1 MRGRGAGGSAHCA
14 HPRCRR
20 CVLDSRRVQAAARE
34 STCGE
39 GGILRGDVLS
49 LMVGCRGAGR
59 QAPDQLSRTDKGR
72 GSWGRACR
80 KSRLQQ
86 QPSSPQ
92 LRTLQRWSRR
102 GAPRTWPRG
111 AGARSAAIR
120 AANSFSP
127 CPLKWPLSSMTI
139 RHFCTNHSPNVAR
152 RPRAMRQSD
161 APRRALS
168 EPPRAFFRAG
178 NRSASR
184 SERLR
189 GRGRREERKPSLA
202 RKQTEG
208 SGGVRKWGVHL
219 FDE

>member
-59 QAPDQLSRTDKGR
+59 QAPDQLKDRQGQGAR
-72 GSWGRACR
+72 R

-86 QPSSPQ
+86 QPSTRQ
-92 LRTLQRWSRR
+92 YRTLQRWRPVKS
-102 GAPRTWPRG
+102 PRTWPRG
-111 AGARSAAIR
+111 AGAHAAARR
-120 AANSFSP
+120 AANSCCP

-168 EPPRAFFRAG
+168 EPPRPFFRAG

-189 GRGRREERKPSLA
+189 GRGRREERKPSLPK
-202 RKQTEG
+202 KQTRAN
-208 SGGVRKWGVHL
+208 GGVRKWGSHL

>member
-1 MRGRGAGGSAHCA
+1 MVASARHRAACAASSTLRVEGRGA
-14 HPRCRR
+14 PKYLRR
-20 CVLDSRRVQAAARE
+20 GPDFA
-34 STCGE
+34 
-39 GGILRGDVLS
+39 GDASS
-49 LMVGCRGAGR
+49 LMVGCRGTGR
-59 QAPDQLSRTDKGR
+59 FAHEQPKDSQGQRFVV
-72 GSWGRACR
+72 GRAR
-80 KSRLQQ
+80 HKSRCEE
-86 QPSSPQ
+86 QPSSRQ
-92 LRTLQRWSRR
+92 LRTLQRWHPAK
-102 GAPRTWPRG
+102 APRTWPRG
-111 AGARSAAIR
+111 AGARAAASR
-120 AANSFSP
+120 AANSCCP

-189 GRGRREERKPSLA
+189 GRGRREERKPSLPK
-202 RKQTEG
+202 KQTRRQTA
-208 SGGVRKWGVHL
+208 GVRKWGSHL

>member
-1 MRGRGAGGSAHCA
+1 M
-14 HPRCRR
+14 
-20 CVLDSRRVQAAARE
+20 
-34 STCGE
+34 
-39 GGILRGDVLS
+39 S

-59 QAPDQLSRTDKGR
+59 QAPDQLKDRQGQGKDR
-72 GSWGRACR
+72 GLACR

-92 LRTLQRWSRR
+92 LRTLRRWSRR
-102 GAPRTWPRG
+102 GAARMWARG
-111 AGARSAAIR
+111 AGARAAAR
-120 AANSFSP
+120 RVANSCCP

-152 RPRAMRQSD
+152 HPRAMRQAD

-168 EPPRAFFRAG
+168 EPPRPFFRAG

-189 GRGRREERKPSLA
+189 GRGRREERKPSL
-202 RKQTEG
+202 
-208 SGGVRKWGVHL
+208 VRKRNGASGNGGRIFSMNNSKNKAQFHPL
-219 FDE
+219 PARQR